1 MKAALTDGLPAH
13 AMRPTFLPM
22 PHNTHSDGPRVLF
35 ALTGLLATLAAGQAQ
50 EPPSPA
56 AAKHPGYEHR
66 PPTRDGI
73 GKYYLGREIAH
84 VVGGE
89 HSNRWLERPERID
102 EERPDIIVAALELKP
117 GMQVADIGAGTG
129 YYSWR
134 MAREV
139 GKTGKVHAVELEQEM
154 LDLIAANMKKQGVA
168 NVHGVLGTITDPK
181 LPENSLDLVVM
192 VDVYHE
198 FSHPYEMMQNICRA
212 VKPGGRVVW
221 VEFRL
226 EDESVPIKTVH
237 KMSEA
242 QVKKEA
248 AVHPL
253 EWVKTVDKAPWQ
265 HIIVFRKK

>member
-73 GKYYLGREIAH
+73 GK
-84 VVGGE
+84 
-89 HSNRWLERPERID
+89 RID